1 MIVGAI
7 LGMIAWTKIRRDEA
21 DSMVENPV
29 APEGVVDHF
38 DVFGSASQ
46 NPPQDVHEMIER
58 LERLL
63 LSDAM
68 DQKKSGP
75 LGSRRSR
82 LRLSLRFDR

>member
-7 LGMIAWTKIRRDEA
+7 LGMIAWTKISRDEA
-21 DSMVENPV
+21 DSMVKNLV
-29 APEGVVDHF
+29 APKDAVDHF
-38 DVFGSASQ
+38 DIFGPAAQ
-46 NPPQDVHEMIER
+46 NPPQDIHEIIER